1 MIIMYNNITVILS
14 GACLSQTKYS
24 AGPLEVTKIKKK
36 VTKSNNNWTISR
48 NPVKTNVIVLVL
60 KF

>member
-14 GACLSQTKYS
+14 GACLSQTQYS
-24 AGPLEVTKIKKK
+24 AGPLEVTKIKK